1 MSQFRIAALLA
12 PRGLLLALGGLAC
25 GSEQSKIDRGVAVD
39 PEVSTPD
46 SPQEDELSAA
56 KRLEQEDDE
65 EDARSK
71 QRFDEAQQPAD

>member
-1 MSQFRIAALLA
+1 MSRFRIAALLA
-12 PRGLLLALGGLAC
+12 PLGLLLALGGLAC

-39 PEVSTPD
+39 PEVAAPD
-46 SPQEDELSAA
+46 SPREDELSAA
-56 KRLEQEDDE
+56 QRLEREEDE